1 MPLRIPLDA
10 SDIRLHLR
18 ECHAFWPVSDPAS
31 LSLRRVTEVST
42 HHFPVLSTSRL
53 KLRAMAPQD
62 VAEFRAL
69 MALPEVT
76 RYSNLPEAPTDDQAN
91 EWIRNLSELFPSG
104 KGCAWIIE
112 DRSSAAFIGAVHFNY
127 FYWEWRVGGIG
138 YEAHPNYWGRGFTT
152 EALRAVAVYGHRF
165 LKLNR
170 IEAWTLPGNA
180 ASDRVLEKAGF
191 QFEGVFRQ
199 KGYFKGAFHD
209 FRMFGRVASD
219 AVTQQ
224 TPVGGDHSVA
234 AE

>member
-1 MPLRIPLDA
+1 MQLRNP
-10 SDIRLHLR
+10 
-18 ECHAFWPVSDPAS
+18 HAFWPVSDLAS

-42 HHFPVLSTSRL
+42 HHFPVLSTNRL
-53 KLRAMAPQD
+53 KLRAIAPHD
-62 VAEFRAL
+62 VAKFRAL
-69 MALPEVT
+69 MAIPEVT
-76 RYSNLPEAPTDDQAN
+76 RYSNWPEAPTDVQAN
-91 EWIRNLSELFPSG
+91 EWTRNLSGLFPSG
-104 KGCAWIIE
+104 KGCAWVIE

-138 YEAHPNYWGRGFTT
+138 YEAHPNYWGRGLTT
-152 EALRAVAVYGHRF
+152 EALRAVVVYGHRF
-165 LKLNR
+165 LGLNR

-219 AVTQQ
+219 AVSHA
-224 TPVGGDHSVA
+224 PVRGDHPVA